1 MKRAGKGKLPPHVLA
16 AVEEKARLR
25 RADERA
31 HFWSEVEA
39 AKTGVGGARSHGR
52 CLPDEEK
59 ELFPNL
65 CKDCDD
71 DEATNAAARRLQI
84 ENAYDDIPV
93 KVVDPFGDAGIG
105 NGDGDGEQAVGG
117 QSEENGNETE
127 TYGNAHATRHRHR
140 PGTPPAYPVGQR
152 GLVAL
157 CEELLLPP
165 GIEPSTAICAFQKT
179 LTTRC
184 GFTTLTPIQRHAV
197 PIALGQRDL
206 VCSAQTGSGKTF
218 AYLVPAI
225 VGMLRRDA
233 IGGESDVGELIDQE
247 TKEERTLPVASTS
260 STAPA
265 PESTSGGYGRRR
277 IREES
282 AADDAAD
289 DDLIDVDTLVSL
301 DEAVPEFEIPT
312 NEPPTPARP
321 RIVVLVPTRELAA
334 QVALEARRLV
344 FDTGYTVALLHGGQV
359 RVAFPKSEH
368 TVLSLTLVTVQT
380 DYSDCLSIHRPIH
393 AQYTTDLFR
402 SHSQSVKPQLEQL
415 AFGPAIVVTTPG
427 RLLSVVADEG
437 YLSLAD
443 VKTLIIDE
451 ADQMVDMGFA
461 PQVFEICQGKSC
473 LMPPPSPMVA
483 DDSWNDDQNSQG
495 RREHSNSFDTVD
507 KTVTTKIHRGRGR
520 QTLLFS
526 GKYFPIT
533 TFRRLIAHTRLTFL
547 FLQSATFPPAVRR
560 LALEVAIGGDPSTV
574 PPPARVAV
582 GRVGSTVAG
591 IVQTLVLST
600 SCLREKKFPLLV
612 DALCEGTTGPGSD
625 TDNLTRVLVFCAG
638 KSTAAWVRKEL
649 TRLLDADT
657 LMCNARGVPVPKT
670 FAAEELHG
678 DMSQGARS
686 RALDAFVTGACRI
699 LVATDVASRGLDLP
713 EVSTVI
719 NFDLPTDGRDFG
731 TYVHRIGRTGRAGRR
746 GNAVSLYHPG
756 FAPYEGNGFVYH
768 ALIETFLE
776 TKQEIPGWFLGLS
789 DSNGNPHAAF
799 GRNSASGGGKREGSF
814 SGGPPR
820 GRRPVRSA
828 GGDGRGRF

>member
-344 FDTGYTVALLHGGQV
+344 FDTGYTVALLHGGQ
-359 RVAFPKSEH
+359 
-368 TVLSLTLVTVQT
+368 
-380 DYSDCLSIHRPIH
+380 
-393 AQYTTDLFR
+393 
-402 SHSQSVKPQLEQL
+402 SVKPQLEQL

-520 QTLLFS
+520 QTLLF
-526 GKYFPIT
+526 
-533 TFRRLIAHTRLTFL
+533 
-547 FLQSATFPPAVRR
+547 SATFPPAVRR

-686 RALDAFVTGACRI
+686 RALDAFATGACRI

-776 TKQEIPGWFLGLS
+776 TKQEIPGWFLGLP

>member
-127 TYGNAHATRHRHR
+127 TYGNANATRHRHR

-282 AADDAAD
+282 AADDDAD

-344 FDTGYTVALLHGGQV
+344 FDTGYTVALLHGG
-359 RVAFPKSEH
+359 
-368 TVLSLTLVTVQT
+368 
-380 DYSDCLSIHRPIH
+380 
-393 AQYTTDLFR
+393 
-402 SHSQSVKPQLEQL
+402 QSVKPQLEQL

-526 GKYFPIT
+526 
-533 TFRRLIAHTRLTFL
+533 
-547 FLQSATFPPAVRR
+547 ATFPPAVRR

-612 DALCEGTTGPGSD
+612 DALCEGTTGPGTD

-638 KSTAAWVRKEL
+638 KSTAVWVRKEL

-686 RALDAFVTGACRI
+686 RALDAFATGACRI

-756 FAPYEGNGFVYH
+756 FAPYEGNGFVYR

-776 TKQEIPGWFLGLS
+776 TKQEIPGWFLGLP

-799 GRNSASGGGKREGSF
+799 GRNSASGGGKRQGSF

>member
-344 FDTGYTVALLHGGQV
+344 FDTGYTVALLHGGQ
-359 RVAFPKSEH
+359 
-368 TVLSLTLVTVQT
+368 
-380 DYSDCLSIHRPIH
+380 
-393 AQYTTDLFR
+393 
-402 SHSQSVKPQLEQL
+402 SVKPQLEQL

-520 QTLLFS
+520 QTLLF
-526 GKYFPIT
+526 
-533 TFRRLIAHTRLTFL
+533 
-547 FLQSATFPPAVRR
+547 SATFPPAVRR

>member
-127 TYGNAHATRHRHR
+127 TYGNANATRHRHR

-344 FDTGYTVALLHGGQV
+344 FDTGYTVALLHGGQ
-359 RVAFPKSEH
+359 
-368 TVLSLTLVTVQT
+368 
-380 DYSDCLSIHRPIH
+380 
-393 AQYTTDLFR
+393 
-402 SHSQSVKPQLEQL
+402 SVKPQLEQL

-520 QTLLFS
+520 QTLLF
-526 GKYFPIT
+526 
-533 TFRRLIAHTRLTFL
+533 
-547 FLQSATFPPAVRR
+547 SATFPPAVRR

-686 RALDAFVTGACRI
+686 RALDAFATGACRI

-756 FAPYEGNGFVYH
+756 FAPYEGNGFVYR

-776 TKQEIPGWFLGLS
+776 TKQEIPGWFLGLP

-799 GRNSASGGGKREGSF
+799 GRNSASGGGKRQGSF